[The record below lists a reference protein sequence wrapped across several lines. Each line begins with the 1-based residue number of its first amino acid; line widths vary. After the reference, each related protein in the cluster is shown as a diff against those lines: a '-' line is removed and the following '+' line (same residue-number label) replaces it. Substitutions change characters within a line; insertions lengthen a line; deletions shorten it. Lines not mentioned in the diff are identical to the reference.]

1 MQSPSLRFF
10 WPFTPGLCVSQ
21 VLERIEAWQASLPS
35 PCQVVL
41 MPAVR
46 DAFHH
51 PTFPQPAINLL
62 ADQVSSDKSGCW
74 WLLCFGLCKVSR
86 WTMDADSS

>member
-1 MQSPSLRFF
+1 M
-10 WPFTPGLCVSQ
+10 
-21 VLERIEAWQASLPS
+21 EAWQASLPS

-41 MPAVR
+41 MPSVR

-62 ADQVSSDKSGCW
+62 AQDQVSTQPGAGRLMGQGGVDIHNLQHLHVLRGMH
-74 WLLCFGLCKVSR
+74 SR
-86 WTMDADSS
+86 LTVA

>member
-1 MQSPSLRFF
+1 VP
-10 WPFTPGLCVSQ
+10 VQ
-21 VLERIEAWQASLPS
+21 VLERLEAWQSSLPV

-51 PTFPQPAINLL
+51 PTFPQPAVNLM
-62 ADQVSSDKSGCW
+62 AQDQVGFALCMPILERVVSS
-74 WLLCFGLCKVSR
+74 
-86 WTMDADSS
+86 

>member
-1 MQSPSLRFF
+1 M
-10 WPFTPGLCVSQ
+10 Q
-21 VLERIEAWQASLPS
+21 VLERVEAWQASLPG

-51 PTFPQPAINLL
+51 PTLPQPAINLL
-62 ADQVSSDKSGCW
+62 AQDQVGC
-74 WLLCFGLCKVSR
+74 R
-86 WTMDADSS
+86 TA

>member
-1 MQSPSLRFF
+1 VRGSGCMVPGQLYQ
-10 WPFTPGLCVSQ
+10 TPWSWVLHVTLQ
-21 VLERIEAWQASLPS
+21 VLDRVEAWQASLPS

-51 PTFPQPAINLL
+51 PTCPQPAINLM
-62 ADQVSSDKSGCW
+62 AHDQVGP
-74 WLLCFGLCKVSR
+74 GL
-86 WTMDADSS
+86 

>member
-1 MQSPSLRFF
+1 ML
-10 WPFTPGLCVSQ
+10 VAQ
-21 VLERIEAWQASLPS
+21 VIDRVEAWQTSLPM

-51 PTFPQPAINLL
+51 PTFPQPAIQLPHQ
-62 ADQVSSDKSGCW
+62 DQVG
-74 WLLCFGLCKVSR
+74 
-86 WTMDADSS
+86 